1 MPVIPSSLAAKSWTN
16 LEPSPR
22 LTRVLVVALLAILA
36 TLLFTSVRQESQ
48 VFDEATHLFAGFEYW
63 KHGDF
68 GRNPEHPPLA
78 KLVASAPVLNMGLK
92 EPVPVLVP
100 FFKAQDFINGAQLL
114 YGGDAD
120 AILMRARMA
129 VALFSLLLALIVFFA
144 AREMFGDLAAVFA
157 LGLFVFEPVLLANG
171 ALVTTDVPLACMFFA
186 SVYGFYRYV
195 KRPSLARL
203 GLCALATALAVV
215 TKHSGILVL
224 PTLCL
229 LALVEVINV
238 SELRSAGAEERGRR
252 ALRLTIALGTILLV
266 TYAVLWA
273 IYGFRFA
280 ARPGG
285 LQIVPPLAPYAGAMT
300 HPLQRGVILF
310 FARHHI
316 LPEAYLYGW
325 VDILLIPGIR
335 PAFVLGR
342 HFASG
347 QWFFFPAVF
356 LIKTTL
362 ALLMLLLLAPFARIS
377 GRRREFI
384 FLTVPAVL
392 FMLSAIFSMLN
403 MGVRHLMPIYPF
415 CIVIAGA
422 AASSIASRSLTGR
435 VAIAA
440 LLLLDVVSS
449 LHAFPDFLAYS
460 NEIAGGPS
468 QTYRLVTDSDD
479 DWGQGL
485 KWTKRYLDKHPTQD
499 CWIAYN
505 NPLVD
510 PAYYYGI
517 HCKSLMSGFS
527 HAVGMPSPS
536 IAPTL
541 SGTFFISSAQVE
553 GHLWGP
559 DSLNP
564 YEPFRR
570 RKPDDEIEN
579 VVLVYRGTFD
589 VPLLAAQTDDGTV
602 SILLAQHRFPE
613 ALALAQHAA
622 QEAPGSGE
630 VSNVLAEALMA
641 SGRTEESKQAAAN
654 AVRLARADHPEYQMR
669 LIK

>member
-92 EPVPVLVP
+92 EPAPIQVP

-335 PAFVLGR
+335 PAFVLG
-342 HFASG
+342 
-347 QWFFFPAVF
+347 
-356 LIKTTL
+356 
-362 ALLMLLLLAPFARIS
+362 
-377 GRRREFI
+377 
-384 FLTVPAVL
+384 
-392 FMLSAIFSMLN
+392 
-403 MGVRHLMPIYPF
+403 
-415 CIVIAGA
+415 
-422 AASSIASRSLTGR
+422 
-435 VAIAA
+435 
-440 LLLLDVVSS
+440 
-449 LHAFPDFLAYS
+449 
-460 NEIAGGPS
+460 
-468 QTYRLVTDSDD
+468 
-479 DWGQGL
+479 
-485 KWTKRYLDKHPTQD
+485 
-499 CWIAYN
+499 
-505 NPLVD
+505 
-510 PAYYYGI
+510 
-517 HCKSLMSGFS
+517 
-527 HAVGMPSPS
+527 
-536 IAPTL
+536 
-541 SGTFFISSAQVE
+541 
-553 GHLWGP
+553 
-559 DSLNP
+559 
-564 YEPFRR
+564 
-570 RKPDDEIEN
+570 
-579 VVLVYRGTFD
+579 
-589 VPLLAAQTDDGTV
+589 
-602 SILLAQHRFPE
+602 
-613 ALALAQHAA
+613 
-622 QEAPGSGE
+622 
-630 VSNVLAEALMA
+630 
-641 SGRTEESKQAAAN
+641 
-654 AVRLARADHPEYQMR
+654 
-669 LIK
+669 